1 MFFHIFTSE
10 PTCLLGVINICR
22 VARTSKSGLSR
33 LVVAKAGCKS
43 EKLEVT
49 IFVSAAYVL
58 KTSKPR
64 LIPTPTP
71 LQRLCLP
78 GVRRQICTDPAGVGR
93 PTWKMTL
100 LLYRQD
106 SRSICGMRTRKK
118 PTMFPGPSE
127 LPSRDRKHW

>member
-64 LIPTPTP
+64 LIPTPTKP
-71 LQRLCLP
+71 GRLNSQLMSAKVRIQR
-78 GVRRQICTDPAGVGR
+78 TA
-93 PTWKMTL
+93 PTVH
-100 LLYRQD
+100 
-106 SRSICGMRTRKK
+106 KK
-118 PTMFPGPSE
+118 SWLDGPNYIVYCI
-127 LPSRDRKHW
+127 